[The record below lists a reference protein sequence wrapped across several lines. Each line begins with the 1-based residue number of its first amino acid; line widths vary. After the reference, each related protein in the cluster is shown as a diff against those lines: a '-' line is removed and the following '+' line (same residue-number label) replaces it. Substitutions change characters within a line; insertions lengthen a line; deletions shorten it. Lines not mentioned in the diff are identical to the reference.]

1 MKNSQKFIIVFLIFT
16 LIFTSFAFLFS
27 EKKEGVLAQEE
38 EILVCHEPIPIGS
51 SLDAT
56 LEAMDVL
63 VKETQNIH
71 REVSTQIAQANAAL
85 ASIGKDAANCD
96 TSSTTCQ
103 AMCVNAQV
111 KITFKV
117 TLLWFITVA
126 RYPFCIAVC
135 GARQDCLGKPCPALD
150 TQLSSVANSFGRLEN
165 SLKKIDDVFSSS
177 TEQIEENIMTK
188 EEEINFNQCL
198 EEARGWRSDE
208 ATKITKKEL
217 EKCIENLGKIT
228 KIEFAQRKL
237 ERTRADFHRWRMSP
251 EDWEKVYRAEITPRI
266 AMRCLL
272 ALEERT
278 YWPKWWTED
287 CEEYCRKNPYSTK
300 CQDCLCTGCESTI
313 SVWPLPGPRCT
324 DTPTTNS
331 DPEKCQE
338 CLDKSPIHQ
347 YSWIK
352 ATGCK
357 FYGACR
363 KKCEKAISLGEQE
376 ECLSCLCEGLPPA
389 KECVQQHGGEDACDE
404 ECEKECKV
412 VACQKW
418 ICGESMLNWTS
429 CYSY

>member
-1 MKNSQKFIIVFLIFT
+1 MKKNSQKFIIVFLIFV
-16 LIFTSFAFLFS
+16 LISASFAFLFS
-27 EKKEGVLAQEE
+27 EKKKGVLAQEE
-38 EILVCHEPIPIGS
+38 EFLVCHEPISIGS

-71 REVSTQIAQANAAL
+71 REVSTQIAGANAAL
-85 ASIGKDAANCD
+85 TSIGKDAANCD
-96 TSSTTCQ
+96 ISSSTCQ

-135 GARQDCLGKPCPALD
+135 GARQDCLGKPCPALAP
-150 TQLSSVANSFGRLEN
+150 QVSAVSQSSGRIKD
-165 SLKKIDDVFSSS
+165 SIKKIDDVFSSS
-177 TEQIEENIMTK
+177 TEQIEEDIMS
-188 EEEINFNQCL
+188 EEESINFKQCL
-198 EEARGWRSDE
+198 ERAKGWWSDE
-208 ATKITKKEL
+208 ATKITKREL

-237 ERTRADFHRWRMSP
+237 ERARADFHRWRMSP
-251 EDWEKVYRAEITPRI
+251 DDWEKVYRAEITPRT

-272 ALEERT
+272 ALEEKS

-287 CEEYCRKNPYSTK
+287 CEEKCKDNPYKTG
-300 CQDCLCTGCESTI
+300 CQDCLCRGCESTGK
-313 SVWPLPGPRCT
+313 SDPKRLCT
-324 DTPTTNS
+324 DTLTTNPN
-331 DPEKCQE
+331 PEKCQQ
-338 CLDKSPIHQ
+338 CLDQSLIHQ

-363 KKCEKAISLGEQE
+363 SKCEKIISLGEQE
-376 ECLSCLCEGLPPA
+376 ECLICLCAGLPA
-389 KECVQQHGGEDACDE
+389 ADECVQQHGGGDVCDD
-404 ECEKECKV
+404 ECEKECKA

-429 CYSY
+429 CLSY